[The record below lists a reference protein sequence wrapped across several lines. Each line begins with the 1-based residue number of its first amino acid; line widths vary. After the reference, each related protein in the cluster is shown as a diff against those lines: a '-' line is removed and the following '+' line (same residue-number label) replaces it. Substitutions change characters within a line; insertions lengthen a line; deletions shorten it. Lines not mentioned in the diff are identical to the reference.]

1 MADKNIMTIIYK
13 KSNLD
18 IKEIG
23 QGKQYLYDGMNG
35 LTLDEANLIYDIIY
49 IYYYAYVFKRI
60 QDFELV
66 KNDDGN
72 ITIQMKQSA
81 KDSIQKYL

>member
-23 QGKQYLYDGMNG
+23 QGKQYLYDGMHG

-49 IYYYAYVFKRI
+49 IDYDAYVFKRI